1 MLLAVNPRPRFQSP
15 IETTARAMLTNFV
28 LARFEAATS
37 EFNDDL
43 RPIVTPAVLAEVKTR
58 LDDQF
63 GRFFL
68 IKEVHE
74 GREEGSRTVTLTT
87 RFEKG
92 DVAVVVVFDLLDRI
106 GAVHFNPILEVDPKL
121 EAIARELLGNFT
133 GGHFDDAVKPFDPT
147 MRAQLPPTSMASLA
161 TNISEIF
168 GTFRSVTEIHQR
180 TDKGFRVVDMT
191 LAYTKAPVDFRVAF
205 DGQNRVSALHISPHK

>member
-1 MLLAVNPRPRFQSP
+1 
-15 IETTARAMLTNFV
+15 MLTNFV

-37 EFNDDL
+37 DFNDDL
-43 RPIVTPAVLAEVKTR
+43 RPIVTPAILAEVR
-58 LDDQF
+58 SQLEHQF

-68 IKEVHE
+68 IKEAQE

-92 DVAVVVVFDLLDRI
+92 DVAVVVAFDLLDHI
-106 GAVHFNPILEVDPKL
+106 AAVHFNPILEVDPKL

-133 GGHFDDAVKPFDPT
+133 AGHFDDAVKPFDAT
-147 MRAQLPPTSMASLA
+147 MRAQLPPSSMASLA
-161 TNISEIF
+161 TSIAEIY
-168 GTFRSVTEIHQR
+168 GTFQSVTEVHQR

-191 LAYTKAPVDFRVAF
+191 LAYTKAPVAFRVAF
-205 DGQNRVSALHISPHK
+205 DGQNRVSALHISPYHKE